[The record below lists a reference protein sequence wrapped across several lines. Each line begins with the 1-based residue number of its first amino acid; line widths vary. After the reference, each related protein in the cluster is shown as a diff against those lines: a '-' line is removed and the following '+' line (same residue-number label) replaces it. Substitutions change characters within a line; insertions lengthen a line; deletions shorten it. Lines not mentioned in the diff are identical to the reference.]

1 MPAKTKMPLI
11 LHAIHPAS
19 LGDSRAA
26 TSVDV
31 PKLDNSGTPMWD
43 PRARS
48 QNPKL
53 APPARPAD
61 AAPDAARMHDMPE
74 PPEAADAKRRLAT
87 PVEFVKGVGP
97 ARAELLERLGLR
109 TAGHLLFDFPR
120 DYQDL
125 SDERTIANLV
135 EGESQSVRGEVRE
148 VGASS
153 SGFGKARVSI
163 LVADGTGFLR
173 ATWYNQP
180 FMRDKFR
187 EGQHLLLTAAPKMR
201 GLMWEMSHP
210 QVSFLADEEAQIDA
224 KLLPVYSLTEG
235 LPQYQMRKIVAAAV
249 EEFAPLLDEVFPA
262 DLLARF
268 KLMPLVDAVR
278 AIHKPADREMLD
290 AARRRFVFQELF
302 VLQLALSIRRSEQ
315 RSLPAFELPATP
327 KIDARICRLLPFELT
342 PSQQAAIGEIAAD
355 MALDRPM
362 NRLLQGDVGSGKT
375 IVALYAMLLAVA
387 HGKQAALMAP
397 TEILARQHADTLA
410 GLLEAS
416 RVKWALLTGSV
427 STSERRALLQQAA
440 QGDLHVI
447 LGTHAVVQDDVCFKQ
462 LGLVVVDEQHKFGV
476 RQRAAL
482 RSGDVAPHYLV
493 MTATPIPRTLGMTL
507 FGDLDFSTLRELPTG
522 RQPVSTYLVEPD
534 QEAKWWHFVS
544 ERLREGRQAF
554 VVAPLIDES
563 ETIAAPS
570 VAQAFEQLTNNEL
583 ADFRIG
589 LLHGRMS
596 PQDKQTAMADFR
608 SGKTQVLVSTTVIEV
623 GVDVPNATVI
633 AVAGAE
639 RFGLAQLHQLRGRVG
654 RGSRPGYCGILL
666 GEQSEGSRERL
677 EAFAQNTD
685 GFALAEL
692 DFDLRGPGDLFGV
705 TQHGLPPLRIADLRR
720 DRELLEETRREAQL
734 LVSDDPGLKHND
746 HARLRQQVMT
756 RYGQALELG
765 DVG

>member
-1 MPAKTKMPLI
+1 MDLA
-11 LHAIHPAS
+11 AI
-19 LGDSRAA
+19 
-26 TSVDV
+26 
-31 PKLDNSGTPMWD
+31 
-43 PRARS
+43 
-48 QNPKL
+48 
-53 APPARPAD
+53 
-61 AAPDAARMHDMPE
+61 
-74 PPEAADAKRRLAT
+74 DAKRRLAT
-87 PVEFVKGVGP
+87 PVEFIPGVGP
-97 ARAELLERLGLR
+97 SRVELLERLGLR
-109 TAGHLLFDFPR
+109 TASQLLFNFPR

-135 EGESQSVRGEVRE
+135 EGAMQSVRGVVQEI
-148 VGASS
+148 GASS

-210 QVSFLADEEAQIDA
+210 QLTYLADEEAQIEA

-235 LPQYQMRKIVAAAV
+235 LPQYQMRKITAAAV
-249 EEFAPLLDEVFPA
+249 DEFAPLLDEVFPA
-262 DLLARF
+262 DLLKKF
-268 KLMPLVDAVR
+268 QLMPLIEAVR

-290 AARRRFVFQELF
+290 QARRRFVFQELF

-315 RSLPAFELPATP
+315 RSLKAFALPTTP
-327 KIDARICRLLPFELT
+327 KIDARIRRLMPFELT
-342 PSQQAAIGEIAAD
+342 PSQEAAIKEISAD

-375 IVALYAMLLAVA
+375 IVALYAMLVAVA

-410 GLLEAS
+410 SLLEAS
-416 RVKWALLTGSV
+416 RVKWSLLTGALPKSD
-427 STSERRALLQQAA
+427 RASLLQQAA
-440 QGDLHVI
+440 AGDLNVV
-447 LGTHAVVQDDVCFKQ
+447 LGTHAVVQDDVQFKD

-482 RSGDVAPHYLV
+482 RSGDTAPHYLV

-507 FGDLDFSTLRELPTG
+507 FGDLDFSTLRELPQG
-522 RQPVSTYLVEPD
+522 RQPVNTYLVESD
-534 QEAKWWHFVS
+534 QEATWWNFVR

-554 VVAPLIDES
+554 VIAPLIEES
-563 ETIAAPS
+563 ESVAAPS
-570 VAQAFEQLTNNEL
+570 VADAFEQLTNGEL
-583 ADFRIG
+583 EAFRLG
-589 LLHGRMS
+589 LLHGRMT
-596 PQDKQTAMADFR
+596 PTEKQAAMSDFR
-608 SGKTQVLVSTTVIEV
+608 GGKTQVLVSTTVVEV

-633 AVAGAE
+633 TIAGGE

-654 RGSRPGYCGILL
+654 RGHRPGYCGVLM
-666 GEQSEGSRERL
+666 GELSDAARERL
-677 EAFAQNTD
+677 DAFSKSTD

-692 DFDLRGPGDLFGV
+692 DFDLRGPGDLFG
-705 TQHGLPPLRIADLRR
+705 TQQHGLPPLRIADLRR
-720 DRELLEETRREAQL
+720 DRDVLDETRREAQL
-734 LVSDDPGLKHND
+734 LVSDDPGLKHSD
-746 HARLRQQVMT
+746 HARLRQQMMV